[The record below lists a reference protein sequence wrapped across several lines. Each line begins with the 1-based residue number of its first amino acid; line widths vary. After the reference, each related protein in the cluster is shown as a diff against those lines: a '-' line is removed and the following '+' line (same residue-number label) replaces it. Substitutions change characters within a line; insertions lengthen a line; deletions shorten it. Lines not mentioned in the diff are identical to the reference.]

1 MKRASVIAI
10 LFIGAL
16 LMLYTSC
23 TSGPD
28 TAQGQVVETPPDW
41 VLKPPESDDQYV
53 YFTGS
58 GTSSSGSLAEAEEA
72 ARGAVL
78 DEIMRYLGV
87 RITSET
93 TATARASVD
102 DFQTDVVQQLTS
114 RSSGRV
120 TGLEIAEKWQVQQAG
135 GLTLYLLARYNK
147 TDLAKEKRR
156 LEEVFQEKIEAV
168 SGPELEAQELES
180 RGQLYQAAIR
190 YLDAASAAFKSDLE
204 NVEIKFERN
213 INQASNAVRSIGIVK
228 LNDNLST
235 FMGREFEEPFRAK
248 VVNGSTAGDPGVEG
262 ATVRVVYKVMRS
274 SGRPAVRTE
283 TVKTDADGI
292 VSFPAPAPN
301 FVGKDQLTMS
311 LDMSDALESLLDVP
325 DELYS
330 QVEGFE
336 QLVSNKKITFSFES
350 LSMAS
355 RISTGVAV
363 FDLDASG
370 NPIALTETSAGLL
383 EKLGQAG
390 FQVKNLPV
398 AVTNVAGRPTAQVA
412 VFLNNN
418 FSGQVERAIF
428 GTAKI
433 SDHSQDKETV
443 IIQVTGTV
451 TVVELASGKTLLTV
465 NKTKRAQGTNASAAL
480 STAFKKLG
488 EDIGEAIINQLQ

>member
-1 MKRASVIAI
+1 MKRVSVIVF

-16 LMLYTSC
+16 LLFTIGC
-23 TSGPD
+23 ASGPE
-28 TAQGQVVETPPDW
+28 AGEGPAVEPPEW
-41 VLKPPESDDQYV
+41 VLNPPESDDQYV

-58 GTSSSGSLAEAEEA
+58 GTSSRGSLAEAEEA

-120 TGLEIAEKWQVQQAG
+120 AGLEIAEKWQVEQAG

-147 TDLAKEKRR
+147 TDLAREKRR

-168 SGPELEAQELES
+168 SGPELEAQELQS
-180 RGQLYQAAIR
+180 RGQLYKAAVR

-213 INQASNAVRSIGIVK
+213 INQASDAIRSIGIVK
-228 LNDNLST
+228 LNDNLRT
-235 FMGREFEEPFRAK
+235 FMGQEFAEPFRVK
-248 VVNGSTAGDPGVEG
+248 VVSGSTDDDPGVEG
-262 ATVRVVYKVMRS
+262 ASVRVVYKVMRS
-274 SGRPAVRTE
+274 SGKPAVRTE
-283 TVKTDADGI
+283 IVKSDASGL
-292 VSFPAPAPN
+292 VSFQVPAPN
-301 FVGKDQLTMS
+301 FVGKDQVTMS
-311 LDMSDALESLLDVP
+311 LDIGDALESLLDVP

-336 QLVSNKKITFSFES
+336 QLVLNKKVIFSFES
-350 LSMAS
+350 QSMAS
-355 RISTGVAV
+355 RISTGIAV

-390 FQVKNLPV
+390 FQVNNLPV
-398 AVTNVAGRPTAQVA
+398 AVTNVTGRSTAQVA
-412 VFLNNN
+412 QFLKNN
-418 FSGQVERAIF
+418 FSAQVERAIF

-433 SDHSQDKETV
+433 SDHSQDKDMV

-465 NKTKRAQGTNASAAL
+465 NKSKRAQGTNASAAL

>member
-1 MKRASVIAI
+1 
-10 LFIGAL
+10 
-16 LMLYTSC
+16 
-23 TSGPD
+23 
-28 TAQGQVVETPPDW
+28 VETPPEW
-41 VLKPPESDDQYV
+41 VLNPPESDDQYV

-72 ARGAVL
+72 ARGGVL

-120 TGLEIAEKWQVQQAG
+120 TGLEIAEKWQVEQAG

-156 LEEVFQEKIEAV
+156 LEEVFQEKIEAI
-168 SGPELEAQELES
+168 SGPELEAQQLQS
-180 RGQLYQAAIR
+180 RGQLYQAAVR

-213 INQASNAVRSIGIVK
+213 INQASDAIRSIGIVK

-235 FMGREFEEPFRAK
+235 YLGREFEEPFRAK
-248 VVNGSTAGDPGVEG
+248 VVNGSTADDPGVAG
-262 ATVRVVYKVMRS
+262 ATVRVVFKVMRS
-274 SGRPAVRTE
+274 SGRPGVRSE
-283 TVKTDADGI
+283 TVKTDAEGF
-292 VSFPAPAPN
+292 VSFQVPAPN
-301 FVGKDQLTMS
+301 FVGKEQVTMS
-311 LDMSDALESLLDVP
+311 LDISDALESLFDVP

-336 QLVSNKKITFSFES
+336 QLVLNKKVTFSFES

-383 EKLGQAG
+383 ETLGQAG
-390 FQVKNLPV
+390 FQVNNLPV
-398 AVTNVAGRPTAQVA
+398 AVSNVAGHPSAQVA
-412 VFLNNN
+412 QFLNKN
-418 FSGQVERAIF
+418 FGAQVERAIF

-433 SDHSQDKETV
+433 SDHTQDKDTV

-465 NKTKRAQGTNASAAL
+465 NKSKRAQGTNASAAL

>member
-1 MKRASVIAI
+1 MKRVSAI
-10 LFIGAL
+10 VFLITGAL
-16 LMLYTSC
+16 LLLVSGC
-23 TSGPD
+23 ASGPD
-28 TAQGQVVETPPDW
+28 TATNPAAETPPDW
-41 VLKPPESDDQYV
+41 VLNPPESDDQYA

-58 GTSSSGSLAEAEEA
+58 GSSGSGSLAEAEDA

-102 DFQTDVVQQLTS
+102 EFQTDVVQQLTS

-120 TGLEIAEKWQVQQAG
+120 AGLEIAERWQVEQAG
-135 GLTLYLLARYNK
+135 RLTLYLLARYDK

-156 LEEVFQEKIEAV
+156 LEEVFQEKIEAI
-168 SGPELEAQELES
+168 SGPELEAQALQS
-180 RGQLYQAAIR
+180 QGKLYQAAIR

-213 INQASNAVRSIGIVK
+213 INQASDAIRSIGIVK

-235 FMGREFEEPFRAK
+235 FLGREFEEPFRAK
-248 VVNGSTAGDPGVEG
+248 VVNGSSETDPGVEG
-262 ATVRVVYKVMRS
+262 ASVKVVYKIMRS

-283 TVKTDADGI
+283 TVKSDADGL
-292 VSFPAPAPN
+292 VSFRAPAPN
-301 FVGKDQLTMS
+301 FVGKEQVTMS
-311 LDMSDALESLLDVP
+311 LDVSDALESLFDAP

-336 QLVSNKKITFSFES
+336 QLVQSKKVTFSFES
-350 LSMAS
+350 MSMAS

-383 EKLGQAG
+383 ETLGRAG
-390 FQVKNLPV
+390 FQVNDLPV
-398 AVTNVAGRPTAQVA
+398 AVTNIAGRPSAQVA
-412 VFLNNN
+412 QFLNNN
-418 FSGQVERAIF
+418 FGGQVERAIF

-433 SDHSQDKETV
+433 SDHSQDRDTV

-451 TVVELASGKTLLTV
+451 TVVELATGKTLLTV
-465 NKTKRAQGTNASAAL
+465 NQSKRAQGTNASAAL

>member
-1 MKRASVIAI
+1 MKRVSVIVF
-10 LFIGAL
+10 LFIGTL
-16 LMLYTSC
+16 LLF
-23 TSGPD
+23 TSGCATEP
-28 TAQGQVVETPPDW
+28 AAGEGAVTPPDW
-41 VLKPPESDDQYV
+41 VLNPPESDDQYV

-58 GTSSSGSLAEAEEA
+58 GTSSSGSLAEAEQA
-72 ARGAVL
+72 ARGGVL

-93 TATARASVD
+93 TATARASMD

-114 RSSGRV
+114 TSSGRV
-120 TGLEIAEKWQVQQAG
+120 TGLEIAEKWQVEQAG

-147 TDLAKEKRR
+147 TDLAREKRR

-168 SGPELEAQELES
+168 SGPELEAQELQS
-180 RGQLYQAAIR
+180 QGQLYQAAVR

-213 INQASNAVRSIGIVK
+213 INQASDAIRSIGIVK

-248 VVNGSTAGDPGVEG
+248 VVNGATADDPGVEG
-262 ATVRVVYKVMRS
+262 ASVRVVYKVMRS
-274 SGRPAVRTE
+274 SGKTAVRTE
-283 TVKTDADGI
+283 TVKTDADGF
-292 VSFPAPAPN
+292 VSFQAPAPN
-301 FVGKDQLTMS
+301 FVGKEQLAMS
-311 LDMSDALESLLDVP
+311 LDISDAMESLLDVP

-336 QLVSNKKITFSFES
+336 QLVLSKKVTFSFES
-350 LSMAS
+350 ESMAS

-390 FQVKNLPV
+390 FQVNNLPV

-412 VFLNNN
+412 RFLNNN
-418 FSGQVERAIF
+418 FSGQVQRAIF

-433 SDHSQDKETV
+433 SDHSQDKDTV

-451 TVVELASGKTLLTV
+451 TVVDLDSGNTLLTV
-465 NKTKRAQGTNASAAL
+465 NKSKRAQGTNASAAL

>member
-1 MKRASVIAI
+1 

-16 LMLYTSC
+16 LLF
-23 TSGPD
+23 TSGCASGPEVSEVP
-28 TAQGQVVETPPDW
+28 AAEPPEW
-41 VLKPPESDDQYV
+41 VLNPPESDDQYV

-72 ARGAVL
+72 ARGGVL

-114 RSSGRV
+114 KSSGRV
-120 TGLEIAEKWQVQQAG
+120 TGLEIAEKWQVEQAG

-168 SGPELEAQELES
+168 SGPELEAQELQS
-180 RGQLYQAAIR
+180 RGQLYKAAVR

-213 INQASNAVRSIGIVK
+213 INQASDAIRSIGIVK

-235 FMGREFEEPFRAK
+235 FMGREFGEPFRAK
-248 VVNGSTAGDPGVEG
+248 VVNGSTADDPGVEG
-262 ATVRVVYKVMRS
+262 ASVRVVYKVMRS
-274 SGRPAVRTE
+274 SGRPAVRTA
-283 TVKTDADGI
+283 TVKTDADGFI
-292 VSFPAPAPN
+292 SFQAPAPN
-301 FVGKDQLTMS
+301 FVGKEQVTMS
-311 LDMSDALESLLDVP
+311 LDISDALESLLDVP

-336 QLVSNKKITFSFES
+336 QLVLNKKVVFSFES
-350 LSMAS
+350 ESMAS

-390 FQVKNLPV
+390 FQVNNLPI
-398 AVTNVAGRPTAQVA
+398 AVTNVAGRSNAQVSQ
-412 VFLNNN
+412 FLKNN

-433 SDHSQDKETV
+433 SDHSQDKDIV

-465 NKTKRAQGTNASAAL
+465 NKSKRAQGTNASAAL

>member
-1 MKRASVIAI
+1 MKRVSVIVF

-16 LMLYTSC
+16 LLF
-23 TSGPD
+23 TSGCASGPEPG
-28 TAQGQVVETPPDW
+28 AASGGEPPEW
-41 VLKPPESDDQYV
+41 VLNPPESDDQYV

-58 GTSSSGSLAEAEEA
+58 GTSSRSSLPEAEEA

-120 TGLEIAEKWQVQQAG
+120 TGLEIAEKWQVEQAG

-168 SGPELEAQELES
+168 SGPELEAQSLQS
-180 RGQLYQAAIR
+180 QGQLYKAAVR

-204 NVEIKFERN
+204 NVDIKFERN
-213 INQASNAVRSIGIVK
+213 INQASDAIRSIGIVK

-235 FMGREFEEPFRAK
+235 FMGREFDEPFRAK
-248 VVNGSTAGDPGVEG
+248 VVNGSSADDPGIEG
-262 ATVRVVYKVMRS
+262 ASVRVVYKVMRS
-274 SGRPAVRTE
+274 SGRPAVRTA
-283 TVKTDADGI
+283 TVKSDAAGLI
-292 VSFPAPAPN
+292 SFTAPAPN
-301 FVGKDQLTMS
+301 FVGKEQLSMS
-311 LDMSDALESLLDVP
+311 LDISDAIESLLDVP
-325 DELYS
+325 DRLYS

-336 QLVSNKKITFSFES
+336 QLVLSKKVVFSLES
-350 LSMAS
+350 ASMAS
-355 RISTGVAV
+355 GISTGVAV
-363 FDLDASG
+363 FDLDASS

-390 FQVKNLPV
+390 FQVSNLPV
-398 AVTNVAGRPTAQVA
+398 AAGNIAGRPAAQVA
-412 VFLNNN
+412 QFLKNN

-433 SDHSQDKETV
+433 ADHSQDKDTI

-451 TVVELASGKTLLTV
+451 TVVDLASGRTLLTV
-465 NKTKRAQGTNASAAL
+465 NKSKRAQVTNASAAL
-480 STAFKKLG
+480 SAAFKKLG
-488 EDIGEAIINQLQ
+488 EDMGEAIINQLQ

>member
-1 MKRASVIAI
+1 MKRVSVIVF

-16 LMLYTSC
+16 LLFISGC
-23 TSGPD
+23 VSGPEP
-28 TAQGQVVETPPDW
+28 AGGPAAEPPEW
-41 VLKPPESDDQYV
+41 VLNPPESDDQYV

-114 RSSGRV
+114 KSSGRV
-120 TGLEIAEKWQVQQAG
+120 TGLEIAEKWQVEQAG

-168 SGPELEAQELES
+168 SGPELEAQELQS
-180 RGQLYQAAIR
+180 RGQLYKAAVR

-213 INQASNAVRSIGIVK
+213 INQASDAIRSIGIVK

-235 FMGREFEEPFRAK
+235 FMGREFDEPFRAK
-248 VVNGSTAGDPGVEG
+248 VVNGSTADDPGVEG
-262 ATVRVVYKVMRS
+262 ASVRVVYKVMRS

-283 TVKTDADGI
+283 TVKSDADGF
-292 VSFPAPAPN
+292 VSFQAPAPN
-301 FVGKDQLTMS
+301 FVGKEQLTMS
-311 LDMSDALESLLDVP
+311 LDISDALESLLDVP

-336 QLVSNKKITFSFES
+336 QLVLNKKVTFSFES
-350 LSMAS
+350 ESMAS
-355 RISTGVAV
+355 RISTGIAV

-390 FQVKNLPV
+390 FQVNNLPV
-398 AVTNVAGRPTAQVA
+398 AVTNIAGRSTAQVSQ
-412 VFLNNN
+412 FLENN

-433 SDHSQDKETV
+433 SDHSQDKDIV

-451 TVVELASGKTLLTV
+451 TVVELSSGKTLLTV
-465 NKTKRAQGTNASAAL
+465 NKSKRAQGTNASAAL

-488 EDIGEAIINQLQ
+488 EDIAEAIINQLQ